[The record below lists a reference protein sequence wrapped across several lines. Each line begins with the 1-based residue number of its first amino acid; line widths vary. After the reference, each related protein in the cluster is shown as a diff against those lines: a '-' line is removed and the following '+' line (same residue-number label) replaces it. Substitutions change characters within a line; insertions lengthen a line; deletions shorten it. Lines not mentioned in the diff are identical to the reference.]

1 MKYIYILFI
10 LSIISCSK
18 DNDKNIILKEI
29 KFDDIQVSLKDSI
42 EFKFIPLETTNE
54 CLIGIAEGIQVVDDR
69 IFILEGKQK
78 EKLFVFNLNGKF
90 ITSIGRKG
98 QGAGGYN
105 RIFSFDI
112 DPEERS
118 IIISDMYAEKLL
130 FYDLDS
136 YQFK

>member
-18 DNDKNIILKEI
+18 DNDKNIILKET

-69 IFILEGKQK
+69 IL
-78 EKLFVFNLNGKF
+78 
-90 ITSIGRKG
+90 S
-98 QGAGGYN
+98 
-105 RIFSFDI
+105 
-112 DPEERS
+112 
-118 IIISDMYAEKLL
+118 
-130 FYDLDS
+130 
-136 YQFK
+136 